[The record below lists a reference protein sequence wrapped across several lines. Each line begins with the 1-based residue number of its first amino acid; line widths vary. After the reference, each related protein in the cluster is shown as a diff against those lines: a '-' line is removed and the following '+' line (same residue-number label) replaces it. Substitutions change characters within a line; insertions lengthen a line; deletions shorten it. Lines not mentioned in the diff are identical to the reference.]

1 MSLTLAWTIWDLV
14 FKKTEAKNSE
24 QVNKKPWGLGG
35 QMDLL
40 SSWNEWIPGSVC
52 LFSVRVCFR
61 LAVCVRQTFLSVD
74 YLLPEKVWAL
84 YSWIAI
90 EFLVSTDQY
99 SGRIL
104 DFRLTS
110 GVHPATLPGE
120 WCWASVAW
128 AGSLGPGNAWV
139 WGICRFPWF
148 SVAQCGAATLP
159 YVCFSACIFTWTV
172 LCSYSGWFFLK
183 YKMKM
188 SSLT

>member
-1 MSLTLAWTIWDLV
+1 
-14 FKKTEAKNSE
+14 
-24 QVNKKPWGLGG
+24 
-35 QMDLL
+35 MDLL

-52 LFSVRVCFR
+52 LFPVRVRFR

-90 EFLVSTDQY
+90 EFLVLTDQY

-120 WCWASVAW
+120 WCWPSVAW
-128 AGSLGPGNAWV
+128 VGSLGPGNAWV

-148 SVAQCGAATLP
+148 SVAQCGAATPL
-159 YVCFSACIFTWTV
+159 CV
-172 LCSYSGWFFLK
+172 LLCVHFHLDCTLLLLMLIFLK
-183 YKMKM
+183 IQNKNVRSNLNNLLMI
-188 SSLT
+188 S